1 LGNNII
7 GKHWKEP
14 VFPSRPRGWTFG
26 MALGIAFIVIFL
38 AIYALSELA
47 MTQGR
52 FIEVDSRIL
61 CAGAGLVLFLVSW
74 TCKKD
79 HEAILAR
86 HGIMSELK
94 VNKAFTKLMRK
105 SSKRFKKINKEVKQ

>member
-1 LGNNII
+1 LGSNII
-7 GKHWKEP
+7 GRHWKEP
-14 VFPSRPRGWTFG
+14 VFPSKPRAWTFG

-38 AIYALSELA
+38 AIYALSEWGL
-47 MTQGR
+47 TGYR
-52 FIEVDSRIL
+52 YVEVDSRIL
-61 CAGAGLVLFLVSW
+61 CAGAGLVLLLVSW

-86 HGIMSELK
+86 HGIMNERK

-105 SSKRFKKINKEVKQ
+105 SRKRFNKEVKQ